1 MAENI
6 AFSITIG
13 GVDREI
19 KTMQD
24 LKRAIKDANNELLQ
38 AGEVGTKSY
47 ADAQKKVTDLKD
59 RLGDLGDAAKV
70 QGTTV
75 EKLGASTGL
84 LSQGFKSLDLD
95 KIKIGFQGIGTAIK
109 ANPLMF
115 LIGIIIP
122 LLEKFKVFEI
132 LIGAIGKAF
141 DWLTDAIG
149 LTNKADEEASKTF
162 IENKEKEKQ
171 ALENRYDAE
180 ITLAKAAGKDVYKLE
195 QEKRDALINATTA
208 QILNLEL
215 LYQKKKEFNDEEK
228 KNYEDL
234 QTKLLKL
241 NTERTAAEIKNER
254 DKENEW
260 QKIQND
266 KLKFS
271 SDISKGLMSNS
282 EKEVA
287 NLKENQ
293 AQRRDQLKK
302 LYEDR
307 IDSEGQYIEWQN
319 KQKEIQKLENKE
331 YNELIYNQNKSQI
344 DATKNANEQLIQKI
358 KELKNKDYLES
369 IEDERKKALETLRIQ
384 NDAQI
389 EDINKTKASKKLKN
403 EALAQLDIDYK
414 LQQEK
419 INKQFDDKDKEAQ
432 LKNLIESNNLKISEA
447 KNNYEKIKELKINS
461 LEAERA
467 LSLSKGID
475 NEREYNSALL
485 QINKEYEDAK
495 LAQQTKANQDALN
508 EEANFNEL
516 RILQTQEGTQA
527 RLDAEIEAIQFK
539 LFRETQ
545 LTEKSEGEKLLIKKR
560 AEQSID
566 KLRDEFAKKERERRF
581 KETQDNL
588 ATSALVNKGLTDLS
602 TVFYN
607 TKLNNAKKGSAEEE
621 KILKE
626 QFEVNKAFQIAN
638 AVINGAMAVTSILAS
653 PANKVDP
660 SGTVMAIQIAAAI
673 ASTAAQISTIER
685 TRFQGGSPQAP
696 EAPNMGGAGGQ
707 APTGTPQMPQTRTE
721 QGTFLNEQGQTTGRL
736 DTRVYVLESDIT
748 NTQRDV
754 NRVKTQSKV

>member
-38 AGEVGTKSY
+38 AGEVGTQSY
-47 ADAQKKVTDLKD
+47 AEAQKKVTDLKD

-70 QGTTV
+70 QGTAV

-84 LSQGFKSLDLD
+84 LGEGFKNLDLD
-95 KIKIGFQGIGTAIK
+95 KIKIGFKGIGDAIK

-132 LIGAIGKAF
+132 LIGGISKAF
-141 DWLTDAIG
+141 DLLTDAIG
-149 LTNKADEEASKTF
+149 FTNHADEEATKNFLSNAQERQKIVTA
-162 IENKEKEKQ
+162 E
-171 ALENRYDAE
+171 YDAR
-180 ITLAKAAGKDVYKLE
+180 IKVAKAEGKDTYNLE
-195 QEKRDALINATTA
+195 QEKLKTIQDSLQSQYNN
-208 QILNLEL
+208 LLEL
-215 LYQKKKEFNDEEK
+215 SKKKKVLNDEEAK
-228 KNYEDL
+228 QFKDL
-234 QTKLLKL
+234 QLQLINIKADIDAQKAQRLQENLSK
-241 NTERTAAEIKNER
+241 EFKYRKESEDAEAAR
-254 DKENEW
+254 
-260 QKIQND
+260 
-266 KLKFS
+266 
-271 SDISKGLMSNS
+271 
-282 EKEVA
+282 
-287 NLKENQ
+287 LKELTDKYKQ
-293 AQRRDQLKK
+293 AYQ
-302 LYEDR
+302 
-307 IDSEGQYIEWQN
+307 
-319 KQKEIQKLENKE
+319 
-331 YNELIYNQNKSQI
+331 
-344 DATKNANEQLIQKI
+344 EQLQANQDLINKT
-358 KELKNKDYLES
+358 KALKNKDYLDS
-369 IEDERKKALETLRIQ
+369 ITDERQKALETLRIQ
-384 NDAQI
+384 NEAQV
-389 EDINKTKASKKLKN
+389 EDINKSKASKKVKN
-403 EALAQLDIDYK
+403 QALAQLDIDYR
-414 LQQEK
+414 LQQES
-419 INKQFDDKDKEAQ
+419 INKQFDDKEKENQ
-432 LKNLIESNNLKISEA
+432 LKKQEELRLAN
-447 KNNYEKIKELKINS
+447 EK
-461 LEAERA
+461 AEQDRIAA
-467 LSLSKGID
+467 L
-475 NEREYNSALL
+475 
-485 QINKEYEDAK
+485 Q
-495 LAQQTKANQDALN
+495 KANQDALN
-508 EEANFNEL
+508 EEANYNEL
-516 RILQTQEGTQA
+516 RILQTQEDTQA

-566 KLRDEFAKKERERRF
+566 KLRDDFAKKERERRF

-685 TRFQGGSPQAP
+685 TRFQGGAPQAP

>member
-38 AGEVGTKSY
+38 AGEVGTQSY
-47 ADAQKKVTDLKD
+47 AEAQKKVTDLKD
-59 RLGDLGDAAKV
+59 KLEDLGDAAKV
-70 QGTTV
+70 QGTAV

-84 LSQGFKSLDLD
+84 LGEGFKNLDLD
-95 KIKIGFQGIGTAIK
+95 KIKIGFKGIGDAIK

-122 LLEKFKVFEI
+122 LLEKFKVFEF
-132 LIGAIGKAF
+132 LIGGVSKAF
-141 DWLTDAIG
+141 DLLTDAIG
-149 LTNKADEEASKTF
+149 FTNHADEEATKKFLSNSQQRQK
-162 IENKEKEKQ
+162 IVSAE
-171 ALENRYDAE
+171 YDAK
-180 ITLAKAAGKDVYKLE
+180 IKVAKAEGKNTSDLE
-195 QEKRDALINATTA
+195 QEKLRLIYNSTA
-208 QILNLEL
+208 QQYNSLLEL
-215 LYQKKKEFNDEEK
+215 AKKKKGLNDEEFK
-228 KNYEDL
+228 QYKDL
-234 QTKLLKL
+234 QIQLKTAKGDL
-241 NTERTAAEIKNER
+241 DASRAAE
-254 DKENEW
+254 DKEAKDKEAAR
-260 QKIQND
+260 QKELTD
-266 KLKFS
+266 KYKQAYQEQLQANQDLINKTKAIK
-271 SDISKGLMSNS
+271 DKVYLMSIS
-282 EKEVA
+282 DEK
-287 NLKENQ
+287 
-293 AQRRDQLKK
+293 QL
-302 LYEDR
+302 
-307 IDSEGQYIEWQN
+307 
-319 KQKEIQKLENKE
+319 
-331 YNELIYNQNKSQI
+331 
-344 DATKNANEQLIQKI
+344 
-358 KELKNKDYLES
+358 
-369 IEDERKKALETLRIQ
+369 ALETLRIQ
-384 NDAQI
+384 NEAQI
-389 EDINKTKASKKLKN
+389 EEINKSKANKKVKNDALKN
-403 EALAQLDIDYK
+403 LNESYLK
-414 LQQEK
+414 EQEK
-419 INKQFDDKDKEAQ
+419 INNDFVKKEIDNE
-432 LKNLIESNNLKISEA
+432 LKNLKESNNLKIAEA
-447 KNNYEKIKELKINS
+447 GTNYEKIRQLKISS
-461 LEAERA
+461 LEAERNV
-467 LSLSKGID
+467 SLSKGID
-475 NEREYNSALL
+475 NELEYNAALL

-495 LAQQTKANQDALN
+495 LAQQIKANQDALN
-508 EEANFNEL
+508 EEANYNEL
-516 RILQTQEGTQA
+516 RIIQTEEGTQA

-566 KLRDEFAKKERERRF
+566 KLREDFAKKERERRF

-685 TRFQGGSPQAP
+685 TRFQGGAPQAP

-721 QGTFLNEQGQTTGRL
+721 HGTFLNEQGQTTGRL

>member
-38 AGEVGTKSY
+38 AGEVGTQSY
-47 ADAQKKVTDLKD
+47 AEAQKKVTDLKD

-70 QGTTV
+70 QGTAV

-84 LSQGFKSLDLD
+84 LGEGFKNLDLD
-95 KIKIGFQGIGTAIK
+95 KIKIGFKGIGDAIK

-132 LIGAIGKAF
+132 LIGGVSKAF
-141 DWLTDAIG
+141 DLLTDAIG
-149 LTNKADEEASKTF
+149 FTNHADEEATQKFLSNSQQRQKVVSA
-162 IENKEKEKQ
+162 E
-171 ALENRYDAE
+171 YDAR
-180 ITLAKAAGKDVYKLE
+180 IKVAKAEGKNTYDLE
-195 QEKRDALINATTA
+195 QEKLRLIYNSTA
-208 QILNLEL
+208 QQYNSLLEL
-215 LYQKKKEFNDEEK
+215 AKKKKGLNDEEFK
-228 KNYEDL
+228 QYKDL
-234 QTKLLKL
+234 QIQLKTAKGDL
-241 NTERTAAEIKNER
+241 DASRAAE
-254 DKENEW
+254 DKEA
-260 QKIQND
+260 KD
-266 KLKFS
+266 K
-271 SDISKGLMSNS
+271 
-282 EKEVA
+282 EA
-287 NLKENQ
+287 
-293 AQRRDQLKK
+293 AR
-302 LYEDR
+302 
-307 IDSEGQYIEWQN
+307 
-319 KQKEIQKLENKE
+319 QKELTDKYKQA
-331 YNELIYNQNKSQI
+331 YQ
-344 DATKNANEQLIQKI
+344 EQLQANQDLINKT
-358 KELKNKDYLES
+358 KALKDKDYLDS
-369 IEDERKKALETLRIQ
+369 ITDERQKALETLRIQ
-384 NDAQI
+384 NEAQA
-389 EDINKTKASKKLKN
+389 EDINKSKASKKVKN
-403 EALAQLDIDYK
+403 QALAQLDIDYR
-414 LQQEK
+414 LQQES
-419 INKQFDDKDKEAQ
+419 INKQFDDKEKENQ
-432 LKNLIESNNLKISEA
+432 LKKQEELRLAN
-447 KNNYEKIKELKINS
+447 EK
-461 LEAERA
+461 AEQDRIAA
-467 LSLSKGID
+467 L
-475 NEREYNSALL
+475 
-485 QINKEYEDAK
+485 Q
-495 LAQQTKANQDALN
+495 KANQDALN
-508 EEANFNEL
+508 EEANYNEL

-566 KLRDEFAKKERERRF
+566 KLRDDFAKKERERRF

-685 TRFQGGSPQAP
+685 TRFQGGAPQAP

-748 NTQRDV
+748 STQRDV

>member
-38 AGEVGTKSY
+38 AGEVGTQSY
-47 ADAQKKVTDLKD
+47 AEAQKKVTDLKD

-70 QGTTV
+70 QGTAV

-84 LSQGFKSLDLD
+84 LGEGFKNLDLD
-95 KIKIGFQGIGTAIK
+95 KIKIGFKGIGDAIK

-132 LIGAIGKAF
+132 LIGGVSKAF
-141 DWLTDAIG
+141 DLLTDAIG
-149 LTNKADEEASKTF
+149 FTNHADEEATQKFLSNSQQRQKVVSA
-162 IENKEKEKQ
+162 E
-171 ALENRYDAE
+171 YDAR
-180 ITLAKAAGKDVYKLE
+180 IKVAKAEGKNTYDLE
-195 QEKRDALINATTA
+195 QEKLRLIYNSTA
-208 QILNLEL
+208 QQYNSLLEL
-215 LYQKKKEFNDEEK
+215 AKKKKGLNDEEFK
-228 KNYEDL
+228 QYKDL
-234 QTKLLKL
+234 QIQLKTAKGDL
-241 NTERTAAEIKNER
+241 DASRAAE
-254 DKENEW
+254 DKEA
-260 QKIQND
+260 KD
-266 KLKFS
+266 K
-271 SDISKGLMSNS
+271 
-282 EKEVA
+282 EA
-287 NLKENQ
+287 
-293 AQRRDQLKK
+293 AR
-302 LYEDR
+302 
-307 IDSEGQYIEWQN
+307 
-319 KQKEIQKLENKE
+319 QKELTDKYKQA
-331 YNELIYNQNKSQI
+331 YQ
-344 DATKNANEQLIQKI
+344 EQLQANQDLINKT
-358 KELKNKDYLES
+358 KALKDKDYLDS
-369 IEDERKKALETLRIQ
+369 ITDERQKALETLRIQ
-384 NDAQI
+384 NEAQA
-389 EDINKTKASKKLKN
+389 EDINKSKASKKVKN
-403 EALAQLDIDYK
+403 EALAQLDIDYR
-414 LQQEK
+414 LQQES
-419 INKQFDDKDKEAQ
+419 INKQFDDKEKENQ
-432 LKNLIESNNLKISEA
+432 LKKQEELRLAN
-447 KNNYEKIKELKINS
+447 EK
-461 LEAERA
+461 AEQDRIAA
-467 LSLSKGID
+467 L
-475 NEREYNSALL
+475 
-485 QINKEYEDAK
+485 Q
-495 LAQQTKANQDALN
+495 KANQDALN
-508 EEANFNEL
+508 EEANYNEL
-516 RILQTQEGTQA
+516 RILQTQEDTQA

-566 KLRDEFAKKERERRF
+566 KLREDFAKKERERRF

-685 TRFQGGSPQAP
+685 TRFQGGAPQAP

-748 NTQRDV
+748 STQRDV

>member
-24 LKRAIKDANNELLQ
+24 LKKAIKDANNELLQ
-38 AGEVGTKSY
+38 AGEVGTQSY
-47 ADAQKKVTDLKD
+47 AEAQKKVTDLKD

-70 QGTTV
+70 QGTAV

-84 LSQGFKSLDLD
+84 LGEGFKNLDLD
-95 KIKIGFQGIGTAIK
+95 KIKIGFKGIGDAIK

-132 LIGAIGKAF
+132 LIGGVSKAF
-141 DWLTDAIG
+141 DLLTDAIG
-149 LTNKADEEASKTF
+149 FTNHADEEATQKFLSNSQQRQKVVSA
-162 IENKEKEKQ
+162 E
-171 ALENRYDAE
+171 YDAR
-180 ITLAKAAGKDVYKLE
+180 IKVAKAEGKDTYNLE
-195 QEKRDALINATTA
+195 QEKLRLIYNSTA
-208 QILNLEL
+208 QQYNSLLEL
-215 LYQKKKEFNDEEK
+215 AKKKKGLNDEEFK
-228 KNYEDL
+228 QYKDL
-234 QTKLLKL
+234 QIQLKTAKGDL
-241 NTERTAAEIKNER
+241 DASRAAE
-254 DKENEW
+254 DKEA
-260 QKIQND
+260 KD
-266 KLKFS
+266 K
-271 SDISKGLMSNS
+271 
-282 EKEVA
+282 EA
-287 NLKENQ
+287 
-293 AQRRDQLKK
+293 AR
-302 LYEDR
+302 
-307 IDSEGQYIEWQN
+307 
-319 KQKEIQKLENKE
+319 QKELTDKYKQA
-331 YNELIYNQNKSQI
+331 YQ
-344 DATKNANEQLIQKI
+344 EQLQANQDLINKT
-358 KELKNKDYLES
+358 KALKNKDYLDS
-369 IEDERKKALETLRIQ
+369 ITDERQKALETLRIQ
-384 NDAQI
+384 NEAQV
-389 EDINKTKASKKLKN
+389 EDINKSKASKKVKN
-403 EALAQLDIDYK
+403 EALAQLDIDYR
-414 LQQEK
+414 LQQES
-419 INKQFDDKDKEAQ
+419 INKQFDDKEKENQ
-432 LKNLIESNNLKISEA
+432 LKKQEELRLAN
-447 KNNYEKIKELKINS
+447 EK
-461 LEAERA
+461 AEQDRIAA
-467 LSLSKGID
+467 L
-475 NEREYNSALL
+475 
-485 QINKEYEDAK
+485 Q
-495 LAQQTKANQDALN
+495 KANQDALN
-508 EEANFNEL
+508 EEANYNEL
-516 RILQTQEGTQA
+516 RILQTQEDTQA

-566 KLRDEFAKKERERRF
+566 KLREDFAKKERERRF

-685 TRFQGGSPQAP
+685 TRFQGGAPQAP

>member
-38 AGEVGTKSY
+38 AGEVGTQSY

-70 QGTTV
+70 QGTAV

-84 LSQGFKSLDLD
+84 LGEGFKNLDLD
-95 KIKIGFQGIGTAIK
+95 KIKIGFKGIGDAIK

-115 LIGIIIP
+115 LAGILIP

-132 LIGAIGKAF
+132 LIGGISKAF
-141 DWLTDAIG
+141 DLLTDAIG
-149 LTNKADEEASKTF
+149 FTNHADEEATQKFLSNSQQRQKVVSA
-162 IENKEKEKQ
+162 E
-171 ALENRYDAE
+171 YDAR
-180 ITLAKAAGKDVYKLE
+180 IKVAKAEGKNTYDLE
-195 QEKRDALINATTA
+195 QEKLRLIYNSTA
-208 QILNLEL
+208 QQYNSLLEL
-215 LYQKKKEFNDEEK
+215 SKKKKGLNDEEFK
-228 KNYEDL
+228 QFKDL
-234 QTKLLKL
+234 QIQLKTAKGDL
-241 NTERTAAEIKNER
+241 DASRAAE
-254 DKENEW
+254 DKEA
-260 QKIQND
+260 KD
-266 KLKFS
+266 K
-271 SDISKGLMSNS
+271 
-282 EKEVA
+282 EA
-287 NLKENQ
+287 
-293 AQRRDQLKK
+293 AR
-302 LYEDR
+302 
-307 IDSEGQYIEWQN
+307 
-319 KQKEIQKLENKE
+319 QKELTDKYKQA
-331 YNELIYNQNKSQI
+331 YQ
-344 DATKNANEQLIQKI
+344 EQLQANQDLINKT
-358 KELKNKDYLES
+358 KALKNKDYLDS
-369 IEDERKKALETLRIQ
+369 ITDERKKALETLRIQ
-384 NDAQI
+384 NEAQA
-389 EDINKTKASKKLKN
+389 EDINKSKASKKLKN
-403 EALAQLDIDYK
+403 EALAQLDIDYR
-414 LQQEK
+414 LQQES
-419 INKQFDDKDKEAQ
+419 INKQFDDKEKENQ
-432 LKNLIESNNLKISEA
+432 LKKQEELRLAN
-447 KNNYEKIKELKINS
+447 EK
-461 LEAERA
+461 AEQDRIAA
-467 LSLSKGID
+467 L
-475 NEREYNSALL
+475 
-485 QINKEYEDAK
+485 Q
-495 LAQQTKANQDALN
+495 KANQDALN
-508 EEANFNEL
+508 EEANYNEL
-516 RILQTQEGTQA
+516 RIIQTEEGTQA

-566 KLRDEFAKKERERRF
+566 KLKEDFAKKERERRF

-685 TRFQGGSPQAP
+685 TRFQGGAPQAP

>member
-1 MAENI
+1 MADNI
-6 AFSITIG
+6 EFSVSIG
-13 GVDREI
+13 GVEREI

-38 AGEVGTKSY
+38 AGDVGTKSY

-70 QGTTV
+70 QGTAV

-84 LSQGFKSLDLD
+84 LGEGFKNLDLD
-95 KIKIGFQGIGTAIK
+95 KIKIGFKGIGDAIK

-115 LIGIIIP
+115 LAGILIP
-122 LLEKFKVFEI
+122 ILEKFKVFE
-132 LIGAIGKAF
+132 LAIDFVTKGFYK
-141 DWLTDAIG
+141 LSDALG
-149 LTNKADEEASKTF
+149 FTNKADEEATQKFLTNSQQRQK
-162 IENKEKEKQ
+162 IVSAE
-171 ALENRYDAE
+171 YDAK
-180 ITLAKAAGKDVYKLE
+180 IKIAKAEGKDTYDLE
-195 QEKRDALINATTA
+195 QEKLRLVYNSIAQQHNNLI
-208 QILNLEL
+208 EL
-215 LYQKKKEFNDEEK
+215 AKTKKGLNDEELK
-228 KNYEDL
+228 QFKDL
-234 QTKLLKL
+234 QIQLKTAKGDL
-241 NTERTAAEIKNER
+241 EASRAAE
-254 DKENEW
+254 DKEAKDKEAAR
-260 QKIQND
+260 QKELND
-266 KLKFS
+266 KYK
-271 SDISKGLMSNS
+271 
-282 EKEVA
+282 
-287 NLKENQ
+287 Q
-293 AQRRDQLKK
+293 AYQ
-302 LYEDR
+302 
-307 IDSEGQYIEWQN
+307 
-319 KQKEIQKLENKE
+319 
-331 YNELIYNQNKSQI
+331 
-344 DATKNANEQLIQKI
+344 EQLQANQDLINKT
-358 KELKNKDYLES
+358 KALKDKDYLES
-369 IEDERKKALETLRIQ
+369 ITNERQRALETLRIQ
-384 NDAQI
+384 NEAQA
-389 EDINKTKASKKLKN
+389 EDINKSKASKKVKN
-403 EALAQLDIDYK
+403 QALAQLDIDYR
-414 LQQEK
+414 LQQEA
-419 INKQFDDKDKEAQ
+419 INKQFDNKDKEAQ

-508 EEANFNEL
+508 EEANYNEL
-516 RILQTQEGTQA
+516 RILETQEDTQA

-566 KLRDEFAKKERERRF
+566 KLKEDFAKKERERRF

-685 TRFQGGSPQAP
+685 TRFQGGAPQAP

>member
-6 AFSITIG
+6 AFSVTID

-38 AGEVGTKSY
+38 AGEVGTQSY
-47 ADAQKKVTDLKD
+47 AEAQKKVTDLKD
-59 RLGDLGDAAKV
+59 KLGDLGDAAKV
-70 QGTTV
+70 QGTAV

-84 LSQGFKSLDLD
+84 LGEGFKNLDLD
-95 KIKIGFQGIGTAIK
+95 KIKIGFKGIGDAIK

-132 LIGAIGKAF
+132 LIGGISKAF
-141 DWLTDAIG
+141 DLLTDAIG
-149 LTNKADEEASKTF
+149 FTNHADEEATKNFLSNAQERQKIVTA
-162 IENKEKEKQ
+162 E
-171 ALENRYDAE
+171 YDAR
-180 ITLAKAAGKDVYKLE
+180 IKVAKAEGKDTYNLE
-195 QEKRDALINATTA
+195 QEKLKTIQDSLQSQYNN
-208 QILNLEL
+208 LLEL
-215 LYQKKKEFNDEEK
+215 SKKKKGLNDEEAK
-228 KNYEDL
+228 QFKDL
-234 QTKLLKL
+234 QLQLINIKADIDAQKAQRLQENLSK
-241 NTERTAAEIKNER
+241 EFKYRKESEDAEAAR
-254 DKENEW
+254 
-260 QKIQND
+260 
-266 KLKFS
+266 
-271 SDISKGLMSNS
+271 
-282 EKEVA
+282 
-287 NLKENQ
+287 LKELTDKYKQ
-293 AQRRDQLKK
+293 AYQ
-302 LYEDR
+302 
-307 IDSEGQYIEWQN
+307 
-319 KQKEIQKLENKE
+319 
-331 YNELIYNQNKSQI
+331 
-344 DATKNANEQLIQKI
+344 EQLQANQDLINKT
-358 KELKNKDYLES
+358 KALKNKDYLDS
-369 IEDERKKALETLRIQ
+369 ITDERQKALETLRIQ
-384 NDAQI
+384 NEAQA
-389 EDINKTKASKKLKN
+389 EDINKSKASKKLKN
-403 EALAQLDIDYK
+403 EALTQLDIDYK
-414 LQQEK
+414 LQQQS
-419 INKQFDDKDKEAQ
+419 INKQFDDKEKEAQ
-432 LKNLIESNNLKISEA
+432 LKKQEELRLAN
-447 KNNYEKIKELKINS
+447 EK
-461 LEAERA
+461 AEQDRIAA
-467 LSLSKGID
+467 L
-475 NEREYNSALL
+475 
-485 QINKEYEDAK
+485 Q
-495 LAQQTKANQDALN
+495 KANQDALN
-508 EEANFNEL
+508 EEANYNEL
-516 RILQTQEGTQA
+516 RIIQTEEGTQA

-566 KLRDEFAKKERERRF
+566 KLREDFAKKERERRF

-685 TRFQGGSPQAP
+685 TRFQGGAPQAP
-696 EAPNMGGAGGQ
+696 ETPSMGGAGGQ
-707 APTGTPQMPQTRTE
+707 APTSTPQMPQTRTE

>member
-38 AGEVGTKSY
+38 AGEVGTQSY
-47 ADAQKKVTDLKD
+47 AEAQKKVTDLKD
-59 RLGDLGDAAKV
+59 KLGDLGDAAKV
-70 QGTTV
+70 QGTAV

-84 LSQGFKSLDLD
+84 LGEGFKNLDLD
-95 KIKIGFQGIGTAIK
+95 KIKIGFKGIGDAIK

-132 LIGAIGKAF
+132 LIGGVSKAF
-141 DWLTDAIG
+141 DLLTDAIG
-149 LTNKADEEASKTF
+149 FTNHADEEATKNFLSNAQERQKIVTA
-162 IENKEKEKQ
+162 E
-171 ALENRYDAE
+171 YDAR
-180 ITLAKAAGKDVYKLE
+180 IKVAKAEGKDTYNLE
-195 QEKRDALINATTA
+195 QEKLKTIQDSLQSQYNN
-208 QILNLEL
+208 LLEL
-215 LYQKKKEFNDEEK
+215 SKKKKGLNDEEAK
-228 KNYEDL
+228 QFKDL
-234 QTKLLKL
+234 QLQLINIKADIDAQKAQRLQENLSK
-241 NTERTAAEIKNER
+241 EFKYRKESEDAEAAR
-254 DKENEW
+254 
-260 QKIQND
+260 
-266 KLKFS
+266 
-271 SDISKGLMSNS
+271 
-282 EKEVA
+282 
-287 NLKENQ
+287 LKELTDKYKQ
-293 AQRRDQLKK
+293 AYQ
-302 LYEDR
+302 
-307 IDSEGQYIEWQN
+307 
-319 KQKEIQKLENKE
+319 
-331 YNELIYNQNKSQI
+331 
-344 DATKNANEQLIQKI
+344 EQLQANQDLINKT
-358 KELKNKDYLES
+358 KALKNKDYLDS
-369 IEDERKKALETLRIQ
+369 ITDERQKALETLRIQ
-384 NDAQI
+384 NEAQV
-389 EDINKTKASKKLKN
+389 EDINKSKASKKVKN
-403 EALAQLDIDYK
+403 EALAQLDIDYR
-414 LQQEK
+414 LQQES
-419 INKQFDDKDKEAQ
+419 INKQFDDKEKENQ
-432 LKNLIESNNLKISEA
+432 LKKQEELRLAN
-447 KNNYEKIKELKINS
+447 EK
-461 LEAERA
+461 AEQDRIAA
-467 LSLSKGID
+467 L
-475 NEREYNSALL
+475 
-485 QINKEYEDAK
+485 Q
-495 LAQQTKANQDALN
+495 KANQDALN
-508 EEANFNEL
+508 EEANYNEL
-516 RILQTQEGTQA
+516 RILQTQEDTQA

-566 KLRDEFAKKERERRF
+566 KLREDFAKKERERRF

-685 TRFQGGSPQAP
+685 TRFQGGAPQAP
-696 EAPNMGGAGGQ
+696 EAPNIGGAGGQ

-748 NTQRDV
+748 STQRDV

>member
-24 LKRAIKDANNELLQ
+24 LKKAIKDANNELLQ
-38 AGEVGTKSY
+38 AGEVGTQSY
-47 ADAQKKVTDLKD
+47 AEAQKKVTDLKD

-70 QGTTV
+70 QGTAV

-84 LSQGFKSLDLD
+84 LGEGFKNLDLD
-95 KIKIGFQGIGTAIK
+95 KIKIGFKGIGDAIK

-132 LIGAIGKAF
+132 LIGGVSKAF
-141 DWLTDAIG
+141 DLLTDAIG
-149 LTNKADEEASKTF
+149 FTNHADEEATKNFLSNAQERQKIVTA
-162 IENKEKEKQ
+162 E
-171 ALENRYDAE
+171 YDAR
-180 ITLAKAAGKDVYKLE
+180 IKVAKAEGKDTYNLE
-195 QEKRDALINATTA
+195 QEKLKTIQDSLQSQYNN
-208 QILNLEL
+208 LLEL
-215 LYQKKKEFNDEEK
+215 SKKKKGLNDEEAK
-228 KNYEDL
+228 QFKDL
-234 QTKLLKL
+234 QLQLINIKADIDAQKAQRLQENLSK
-241 NTERTAAEIKNER
+241 EFKYRKESEDAEAAR
-254 DKENEW
+254 
-260 QKIQND
+260 
-266 KLKFS
+266 
-271 SDISKGLMSNS
+271 
-282 EKEVA
+282 
-287 NLKENQ
+287 LKELTDKYKQ
-293 AQRRDQLKK
+293 AYQ
-302 LYEDR
+302 
-307 IDSEGQYIEWQN
+307 
-319 KQKEIQKLENKE
+319 
-331 YNELIYNQNKSQI
+331 
-344 DATKNANEQLIQKI
+344 EQLQANQDLINKT
-358 KELKNKDYLES
+358 KALKNKDYLDS
-369 IEDERKKALETLRIQ
+369 ITDERQKALETLRIQ
-384 NDAQI
+384 NEAQV
-389 EDINKTKASKKLKN
+389 EDINKSKASKKVKN
-403 EALAQLDIDYK
+403 QALAQLDIDYR
-414 LQQEK
+414 LQQES
-419 INKQFDDKDKEAQ
+419 INKQFDDKEKENQ
-432 LKNLIESNNLKISEA
+432 LKKQEELRLAN
-447 KNNYEKIKELKINS
+447 EK
-461 LEAERA
+461 AEQDRIAA
-467 LSLSKGID
+467 L
-475 NEREYNSALL
+475 
-485 QINKEYEDAK
+485 Q
-495 LAQQTKANQDALN
+495 KANQDALN
-508 EEANFNEL
+508 EEANYNEL
-516 RILQTQEGTQA
+516 RILQTQEDTQA

-566 KLRDEFAKKERERRF
+566 KLRDDFAKKERERRF

-685 TRFQGGSPQAP
+685 TRFQGGAPQAP

>member
-38 AGEVGTKSY
+38 AGEVGTQSY

-70 QGTTV
+70 QGTAV

-84 LSQGFKSLDLD
+84 LGEGFKNLDLD
-95 KIKIGFQGIGTAIK
+95 KIKIGFKGIGDAIK

-115 LIGIIIP
+115 LLGILIP
-122 LLEKFKVFEI
+122 LLEKFKVFEF
-132 LIGAIGKAF
+132 LIGGVSKAF
-141 DWLTDAIG
+141 DLLTDAIG
-149 LTNKADEEASKTF
+149 FTNHADEEATQKFLSNSQQRQKVVSA
-162 IENKEKEKQ
+162 E
-171 ALENRYDAE
+171 YDAR
-180 ITLAKAAGKDVYKLE
+180 IKVAKAEGKNTSDLE
-195 QEKRDALINATTA
+195 QEKLRLIYNSTA
-208 QILNLEL
+208 QQYNSLLEL
-215 LYQKKKEFNDEEK
+215 AKKKKGLNDEEFK
-228 KNYEDL
+228 QYKDL
-234 QTKLLKL
+234 QIQLKTAKGDL
-241 NTERTAAEIKNER
+241 DASRAAE
-254 DKENEW
+254 DKEA
-260 QKIQND
+260 KD
-266 KLKFS
+266 K
-271 SDISKGLMSNS
+271 
-282 EKEVA
+282 EA
-287 NLKENQ
+287 
-293 AQRRDQLKK
+293 AR
-302 LYEDR
+302 
-307 IDSEGQYIEWQN
+307 
-319 KQKEIQKLENKE
+319 QKELTDKYKQA
-331 YNELIYNQNKSQI
+331 YQ
-344 DATKNANEQLIQKI
+344 EQLQANQDLINKT
-358 KELKNKDYLES
+358 KALKNKDYLDS
-369 IEDERKKALETLRIQ
+369 ITDERKKALETLRIQ
-384 NDAQI
+384 NEAQA
-389 EDINKTKASKKLKN
+389 EDINKSKASKKLKN
-403 EALAQLDIDYK
+403 EALAQLDIDYR
-414 LQQEK
+414 LQQES
-419 INKQFDDKDKEAQ
+419 INKQFDDKEKENQ
-432 LKNLIESNNLKISEA
+432 LKKQEELRLAN
-447 KNNYEKIKELKINS
+447 EK
-461 LEAERA
+461 AEQDRIAA
-467 LSLSKGID
+467 L
-475 NEREYNSALL
+475 
-485 QINKEYEDAK
+485 Q
-495 LAQQTKANQDALN
+495 KANQDALN
-508 EEANFNEL
+508 EEANYNEL
-516 RILQTQEGTQA
+516 RILQTQEDTQA

-566 KLRDEFAKKERERRF
+566 KLREDFAKKERERRF

-685 TRFQGGSPQAP
+685 TRFQGGAPQAP

-748 NTQRDV
+748 STQRDV

>member
-24 LKRAIKDANNELLQ
+24 LKKAIKDANNELLQ
-38 AGEVGTKSY
+38 AGEVGTQSY
-47 ADAQKKVTDLKD
+47 AEAQKKVTDLKD

-70 QGTTV
+70 QGTAI
-75 EKLGASTGL
+75 EKMGASTGL
-84 LSQGFKSLDLD
+84 LGEGFKNLDLD
-95 KIKIGFQGIGTAIK
+95 KIKIGFKGIGDAIK

-115 LIGIIIP
+115 LAGIIIP

-132 LIGAIGKAF
+132 LIGGVSKAF
-141 DWLTDAIG
+141 DLLTDAIG
-149 LTNKADEEASKTF
+149 FTNHADEEATQKFLSNSQQRQKVVSA
-162 IENKEKEKQ
+162 E
-171 ALENRYDAE
+171 YDAR
-180 ITLAKAAGKDVYKLE
+180 IKVAKAEGKNTYDLE
-195 QEKRDALINATTA
+195 QEKLRLIYNSTA
-208 QILNLEL
+208 QQYNSLLEL
-215 LYQKKKEFNDEEK
+215 AKKKKGLNDEEFK
-228 KNYEDL
+228 QYKDL
-234 QTKLLKL
+234 QIQLKTAKGDL
-241 NTERTAAEIKNER
+241 DASRAAE
-254 DKENEW
+254 DKEA
-260 QKIQND
+260 KD
-266 KLKFS
+266 K
-271 SDISKGLMSNS
+271 
-282 EKEVA
+282 EA
-287 NLKENQ
+287 
-293 AQRRDQLKK
+293 AR
-302 LYEDR
+302 
-307 IDSEGQYIEWQN
+307 
-319 KQKEIQKLENKE
+319 QKELTDKYKQA
-331 YNELIYNQNKSQI
+331 YQ
-344 DATKNANEQLIQKI
+344 EQLQANQDLINKT
-358 KELKNKDYLES
+358 KALKDKDYLDS
-369 IEDERKKALETLRIQ
+369 ITDERQKALETLRIQ
-384 NDAQI
+384 NEAQA
-389 EDINKTKASKKLKN
+389 EDINKSKASKKVKN
-403 EALAQLDIDYK
+403 EALAQLDIDYR
-414 LQQEK
+414 LQQES
-419 INKQFDDKDKEAQ
+419 INKQFDDKEKENQ
-432 LKNLIESNNLKISEA
+432 LKKQEELRLAN
-447 KNNYEKIKELKINS
+447 EK
-461 LEAERA
+461 AEQDRIAA
-467 LSLSKGID
+467 L
-475 NEREYNSALL
+475 
-485 QINKEYEDAK
+485 Q
-495 LAQQTKANQDALN
+495 KANQDALN
-508 EEANFNEL
+508 EEANYNEL

-566 KLRDEFAKKERERRF
+566 KLRDDFAKKERERRF

-588 ATSALVNKGLTDLS
+588 TTSALVNKGLTDLS

-685 TRFQGGSPQAP
+685 TRFQGGAPQAP

-707 APTGTPQMPQTRTE
+707 APTGTPQMPQTRNE